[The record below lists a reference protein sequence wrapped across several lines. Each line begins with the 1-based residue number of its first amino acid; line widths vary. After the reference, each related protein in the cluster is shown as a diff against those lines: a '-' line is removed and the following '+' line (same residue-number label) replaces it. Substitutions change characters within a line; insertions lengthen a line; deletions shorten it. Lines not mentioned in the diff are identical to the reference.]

1 MHRYNVARSIHHRQP
16 STDELI
22 AQCMYHTLMLS
33 AQLSSFATGQ
43 DTNRCYGGIH
53 GDRGQ
58 GSGKDEPG
66 TIATDVVNQRLS
78 SSDVTTDGSIGFAER
93 STDNIHLV
101 HDIVTISDTRTTVAI
116 QTHCVDL
123 VNKCQRAILVRYIT
137 ELFQRTHI
145 TCHGMNSLESNN
157 LGCVRVCLFKQLF
170 EVFYIIV
177 PEDELLSATVPNAL
191 DHGCVVT
198 SIGEYQTAR

>member
-1 MHRYNVARSIHHRQP
+1 MSVLEISKSRDGFLLFYFYNCLTTDVKKDNTYMHRYNVARSIHHRQP

-78 SSDVTTDGSIGFAER
+78 SGDVTTDGSIGFAEG

-101 HDIVTISDTRTTVAI
+101 HDIVTISDTRTAVAI

-123 VNKCQRAILVRYIT
+123 QI
-137 ELFQRTHI
+137 E
-145 TCHGMNSLESNN
+145 HG
-157 LGCVRVCLFKQLF
+157 R
-170 EVFYIIV
+170 EV
-177 PEDELLSATVPNAL
+177 
-191 DHGCVVT
+191 
-198 SIGEYQTAR
+198 